1 MSASRQNALNN
12 GSSAFLSE
20 FVMVRRLLSR
30 RTMRTTLSTLYGQNW
45 RVLHA
50 AYDGSGYKYVY

>member
-1 MSASRQNALNN
+1 MDMNKCLDDSTTGY
-12 GSSAFLSE
+12 GSVKAGCTSG
-20 FVMVRRLLSR
+20 
-30 RTMRTTLSTLYGQNW
+30 RTQNW